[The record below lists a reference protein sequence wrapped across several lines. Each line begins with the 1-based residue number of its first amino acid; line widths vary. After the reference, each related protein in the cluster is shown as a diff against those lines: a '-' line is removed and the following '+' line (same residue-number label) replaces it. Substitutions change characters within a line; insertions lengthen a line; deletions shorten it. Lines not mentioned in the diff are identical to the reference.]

1 MRKRSDEAIDE
12 LVDDAMKEAEEM
24 DADFNG
30 WINRHAP
37 RWHEL
42 GRDESWIRNR
52 VQVTQAVR
60 NFNRMLIERGLREEQ
75 RRTLLRFAFTD
86 GSLPLEQHQ

>member
-1 MRKRSDEAIDE
+1 MQKRSDEEIDE
-12 LVDDAMKEAEEM
+12 LVDDAMNEAAEM

-30 WINRHAP
+30 WIMRRAP

-42 GRDESWIRNR
+42 GRDETWIRNR
-52 VQVTQAVR
+52 VQVIQAVR
-60 NFNRMLIERGLREEQ
+60 NFNHMLIERGLPEEQ

-86 GSLPLEQHQ
+86 GPLPFEK